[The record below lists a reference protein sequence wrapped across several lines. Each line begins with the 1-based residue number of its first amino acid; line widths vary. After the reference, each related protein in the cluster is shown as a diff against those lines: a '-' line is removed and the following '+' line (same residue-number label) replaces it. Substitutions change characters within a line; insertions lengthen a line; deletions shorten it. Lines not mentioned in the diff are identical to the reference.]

1 MSRHL
6 QLVLLWILLQAV
18 FAGWFTTSR
27 FDLIQQRFE
36 QDSHIGQRMLTE
48 EASKLEAVLDT
59 LVTYGVASPEP
70 HVFLPMA
77 AELAARYPAILK
89 VARYRLGLGW
99 EVADGTQ
106 PPDGLEAARARSLR
120 LKRAV
125 MTPLSGWPRSY
136 WLVLERTGA
145 PGFALNILPEALA
158 PSASWPPSLQRV
170 LLRSGLTSVVPLSRS
185 EPAQAT
191 PLRFV
196 ITQRLGNRSQ
206 PLVMQAETVVSLLQ
220 LPWAPILSLA
230 LASAFILLGL
240 NAFLEQRDTVAR
252 ARRQTHFTQL
262 ARLNTLGEMAAGMA
276 HEINQPLTAIL
287 ANCQASL
294 RMMEDED
301 SDLELVRESIGIAAV
316 QAKRA
321 ASIISRLREDM
332 ERPRQD
338 IYTQRVALAHIVDE
352 VLYLLEPDC
361 NARAIRIRFSRRD
374 DKLEVRANRVALEQV
389 VHNLLSNA
397 MEALR
402 DTPAER
408 RNIELA
414 VFARGD
420 SAVLAVSDRGP
431 GIPPDVLPRLFEPFF
446 TTRKNGMGLGL
457 AICETLI
464 GELGGSIRA
473 ENRAAGGA
481 RFTIVLPRLEPA

>member
-18 FAGWFTTSR
+18 FAGWSTSNR
-27 FDLIQQRFE
+27 LELIQQRFE
-36 QDSHIGQRMLTE
+36 QDSRIGQRILTE
-48 EASKLEAVLDT
+48 EASKLDAVLDT
-59 LVTYGVASPEP
+59 LVSYGAQSPELYS
-70 HVFLPMA
+70 FLPIA
-77 AELAARYPAILK
+77 TELTARYPAVLK
-89 VARYRLGLGW
+89 VARYRAGLGW
-99 EVADGTQ
+99 KTADSIA
-106 PPDGLEAARARSLR
+106 PAEDLEPARLRSLR

-136 WLVLERTGA
+136 WLVLERPGS
-145 PGFALNILPEALA
+145 PGFALNIVPEALEPA
-158 PSASWPPSLQRV
+158 ASWPASLHRV
-170 LLRSGLTSVVPLSRS
+170 LLRSGLTSLIPINRAAP
-185 EPAQAT
+185 ENIA

-196 ITQRLGNRSQ
+196 ITQRLASRSQ
-206 PLVMQAETVVSLLQ
+206 PLVMQSETFVSLQQ
-220 LPWAPILSLA
+220 LPWAPMLSLA
-230 LASAFILLGL
+230 LASAFILWGL
-240 NAFLEQRDTVAR
+240 NAFLDQRETVSR
-252 ARRQTHFTQL
+252 ARRQTHFIQL
-262 ARLNTLGEMAAGMA
+262 ARLNTMGEMAAGMA

-294 RMMEDED
+294 RLMSEEEA
-301 SDLELVRESIGIAAV
+301 DLDLVRESIGIAAV

-321 ASIISRLREDM
+321 ASIISRLREDL

-338 IYTQRVALAHIVDE
+338 IRTQHVGLAQIVDE
-352 VLYLLEPDC
+352 VLFLLEPDC
-361 NARAIRIRFSRRD
+361 NARAIRIRFARRD

-397 MEALR
+397 MEAMR
-402 DTPAER
+402 DTPVER
-408 RNIELA
+408 RVIELA
-414 VFARGD
+414 VFVRADQG
-420 SAVLAVSDRGP
+420 VFQVSDRGK
-431 GIPPDVLPRLFEPFF
+431 GIPPEVLPRLFEPFF

-481 RFTIVLPRLEPA
+481 RFTVVMPRAETP